1 MTSLS
6 EAVADSP
13 AEPTLFAGLIDD
25 AAVFPPG
32 NAPLPEAVRGHRA
45 HRASPYAG
53 LIGPLLVPASRAAE
67 LAGLVA
73 PTEEPLRVGLVAR
86 PGTAL
91 VTVTDAAHLLR
102 DHPAIEVAGVE
113 MGWSPE
119 WRDLDFGDTPL
130 TLEVPRGTDQ
140 VTAIA
145 DIAREAGDDGLLQA
159 KFRTGATP
167 QWAWPDEDELARFIR
182 TAIDHDLGFKL
193 TGGLHHAVRGTHTVH
208 GHQEEQHGLLNVL
221 CAVRSALNGEDVD
234 DLGSLLEER
243 DPGPLVPIVTRMS
256 DADAALVRAFFTA
269 YGCCGVTDPV
279 GELVELHVVEL
290 HLIEEH

>member
-1 MTSLS
+1 MTPLS

-32 NAPLPEAVRGHRA
+32 NTPLPEAVRA
-45 HRASPYAG
+45 HRVHRTSPYAA
-53 LIGPLLVPASRAAE
+53 LIGPLLVPASGAGE
-67 LAGLVA
+67 LADLVS
-73 PTEEPLRVGLVAR
+73 PTGDPLRVSLVAR
-86 PGTAL
+86 PGTSL

-102 DHPAIEVAGVE
+102 DHAAIEVAGLE

-140 VTAIA
+140 TSAVA
-145 DIAREAGDDGLLQA
+145 DIAKDAGDDGMLQA

-167 QWAWPDEDELARFIR
+167 QWDWPDEVELARFIR
-182 TAIDHDLGFKL
+182 IAIDHDLGFKL

-221 CAVRSALNGEDVD
+221 CAVRWALSGEEVD
-234 DLGSLLEER
+234 DLGPLLAER
-243 DPGPLVPIVTRMS
+243 DPGVLVPMVTRMS
-256 DADAALVRAFFTA
+256 GADASAVRAHFTA

-279 GELVELHVVEL
+279 GELVELN
-290 HLIEEH
+290 LIEEH